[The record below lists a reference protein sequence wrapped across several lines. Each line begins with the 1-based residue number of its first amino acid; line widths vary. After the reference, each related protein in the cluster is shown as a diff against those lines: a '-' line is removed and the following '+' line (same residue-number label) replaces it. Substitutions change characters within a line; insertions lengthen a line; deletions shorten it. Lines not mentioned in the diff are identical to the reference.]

1 MAESTTITEP
11 TFVKCPCTHCGIRI
25 EFDADSVGCDIE
37 CPHCGKPT
45 LLHIPDETPAAI
57 ARTSSAFKW
66 LGRLLKRHW
75 LGLGGSLVIAVLLTV
90 GISQVAPHVRLP
102 TVEQFSGGMAG
113 GIGGILLIAVAGF
126 LLLLALLWILFPF
139 FVYFQ
144 LERIKAESIRVRM
157 NSDLVEDHTRKLVEL
172 AILARKA

>member
-1 MAESTTITEP
+1 
-11 TFVKCPCTHCGIRI
+11 
-25 EFDADSVGCDIE
+25 
-37 CPHCGKPT
+37 
-45 LLHIPDETPAAI
+45 
-57 ARTSSAFKW
+57 
-66 LGRLLKRHW
+66 
-75 LGLGGSLVIAVLLTV
+75 
-90 GISQVAPHVRLP
+90 VAPHVRLP